1 MLAAT
6 PRLAPSNMEVLDTA
20 SGPKLDI
27 PLPDTRLHS
36 HFSST
41 HTLYPLSS
49 QWWPRCP
56 CVGRGRQLE
65 LFHRRTSSVV
75 EGNIE
80 HTSHWRSS
88 LIPRDTRLRFCS
100 CLQVNFYNIIYMSL
114 CIAFGFS
121 PWQEITLVAWQQ
133 ECCLLKITMLSP
145 ATSNIGNQGH
155 FHFNFQN
162 CKTSSASN

>member
-1 MLAAT
+1 MNIDTVFCNTLFLYFLISCCHCSSHSRRLKLPCASRNSPPRAVQHGSVGHSVWAEAGHSAA
-6 PRLAPSNMEVLDTA
+6 RYQA
-20 SGPKLDI
+20 
-27 PLPDTRLHS
+27 RLHS

-75 EGNIE
+75 KGNIE

-88 LIPRDTRLRFCS
+88 LIPRDTRLQFRS

-133 ECCLLKITMLSP
+133 ECC
-145 ATSNIGNQGH
+145 
-155 FHFNFQN
+155 
-162 CKTSSASN
+162 